1 LFLPRIFVGRNI
13 MSERN
18 KSIVSQAY
26 NNFKAGNI
34 EALLNLFADDITWT
48 LPEMYG
54 VPFAGARTG
63 RADVA
68 EFFAAVGAAQDSL
81 QFEPRELIAEG
92 DKVIALGSYT
102 WRVKANNRKFTSDF
116 AHAWTIRNGKAIAFH
131 EYMDTAACRDAY
143 QKAMSA

>member
-1 LFLPRIFVGRNI
+1 
-13 MSERN
+13 MSEQN
-18 KSIVSQAY
+18 KSIVSQAS
-26 NNFKAGNI
+26 NNFKAGDI
-34 EALLNLFADDITWT
+34 EGLLNLFAEDITWT
-48 LPEMYG
+48 LPEMVG

-63 RADVA
+63 RASVA
-68 EFFAAVGAAQDSL
+68 EFFGTVGTAQDAL

-102 WRVKANNRKFTSDF
+102 WRVKANNREFTSAF

-131 EYMDTAACRDAY
+131 EYMDTAACRDAH